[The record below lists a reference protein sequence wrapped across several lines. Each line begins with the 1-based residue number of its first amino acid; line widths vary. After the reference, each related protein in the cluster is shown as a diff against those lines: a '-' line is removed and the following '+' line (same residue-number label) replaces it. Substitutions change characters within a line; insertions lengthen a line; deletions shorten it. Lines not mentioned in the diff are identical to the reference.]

1 MVTLDL
7 RRSIRPTVTDGRLR
21 FELDE
26 DRRESSFWMPAF
38 IVAEAAREREDER
51 GDGELVGGR
60 CCWRGVPE
68 GDRDGG
74 KELRSGAIL

>member
-1 MVTLDL
+1 MLAL
-7 RRSIRPTVTDGRLR
+7 
-21 FELDE
+21 
-26 DRRESSFWMPAF
+26 M
-38 IVAEAAREREDER
+38 VAEAAREREDER

-74 KELRSGAIL
+74 SEFRSGAMM